1 MLSLEDC
8 PMFLKESFKFDDPRF
23 NELFQKMNLLL
34 EKILVYTA
42 SDLLLSKMWNE

>member
-8 PMFLKESFKFDDPRF
+8 SMFLKESIKFDDPRF
-23 NELFQKMNLLL
+23 NELFQKMNLPL

-42 SDLLLSKMWNE
+42 SDLLLCRLMI